1 MVCQNQTHSSPSVK
15 LELINQLSH
24 CTPVLIEGSMIGEM
38 IASLPAA
45 GTDILFGNERTPT
58 DTATRIPNTFQ
69 CTDAAITYRIEGLGL
84 KKERFPAEKTSS
96 REKQLQYVAC

>member
-24 CTPVLIEGSMIGEM
+24 CTPVLIEGSMFGEM

-45 GTDILFGNERTPT
+45 GTDIPFGNEKTPT
-58 DTATRIPNTFQ
+58 DTATRIPNAFQ

-84 KKERFPAEKTSS
+84 KKERFPAEQASS
-96 REKQLQYVAC
+96 REKQLQCVTC